1 MFKNRVM
8 IYQSAKDKARTDR
21 KFCVYWMQ
29 QSQRTHYNHAL
40 EYAIEVANRLD
51 LFLVVYFGLTT
62 NYPEANLRHYGF
74 MMEGLSEVVKDLDDK
89 GIGWVIADAS
99 PEIGIIPLLA
109 DTEVLVMDK
118 GYMGIQR
125 IWRKDVINKTKD
137 AGVSGIYE
145 VESDLIVPIET
156 ASDKEEYAART
167 IRPKIMK
174 KLNDYARPIE
184 SKILRK
190 SWIKEEENYLKK
202 QYPLF
207 KGEES
212 FNWKDY
218 LEASPVSKEIG
229 YSPVYKGGYSQAII
243 CLEAFMEEGLYHYDD
258 SNTPAKDYTSKMS
271 LYLHFGQISSLEI
284 YIRIMDYASVNPVSQ
299 KALDGYIEQL
309 VVRREL
315 AFNYCY
321 YRKGY
326 DRFETMTYPW
336 AYDSMKVHELDYRPI
351 VYSLEILEAYDTHD
365 PYWNVSM
372 KEMVETG
379 YMHNY
384 MRMYWCKKIIEWSPS
399 HEIAY
404 QWAIY
409 LNNKYFIDG
418 RDANSY
424 VGVAWCFGLHDHG
437 WKEREIFGKLR
448 YMNDKGLRRKFDME
462 AYIERINELTNS
474 GSLQLKIDG

>member
-1 MFKNRVM
+1 MFKNR
-8 IYQSAKDKARTDR
+8 IIIHQSAKDKAVTDR
-21 KFCVYWMQ
+21 KYCVYWMQ

-51 LFLVVYFGLTT
+51 AFLVVYFGLTT

-74 MMEGLSEVVKDLDDK
+74 MLEGLSEVVKDLDTK
-89 GIGWVIADAS
+89 GIGWVIVDAS
-99 PEIGIIPLLA
+99 PEKGIIPLLA
-109 DTEVLVMDK
+109 ETEVLVMDK
-118 GYMGIQR
+118 GYMSIQR
-125 IWRKDVINKTKD
+125 IWRKEVIRKAKE
-137 AGVSGIYE
+137 AGASGIYE

-156 ASDKEEYAART
+156 ASEKEEYAART

-174 KLNDYARPIE
+174 RLSEYAGPME
-184 SKILRK
+184 SKRILK
-190 SWIKEEENYLKK
+190 SWTKEEEKILSK

-207 KGEES
+207 KGGQA

-218 LEASPVSKEIG
+218 IEASPVNKEVG
-229 YSPVYKGGYSQAII
+229 YSPVYKGGYRQAIKW
-243 CLEAFMEEGLYHYDD
+243 LEAFMEEGLYHYDD

-271 LYLHFGQISSLEI
+271 LYLHFGQISSMDI
-284 YIRIMDYASVNPVSQ
+284 YMRIIDYASVNPVSQ

-336 AYDSMKVHELDYRPI
+336 AYETMRVHEEDYRPI
-351 VYSLEILEAYDTHD
+351 VYSLKKLEAYETHD
-365 PYWNVSM
+365 PYWNACM

-399 HEIAY
+399 HETAY
-404 QWAIY
+404 KWAIY

-448 YMNDKGLRRKFDME
+448 YMNDKGLKRKFDME
-462 AYIERINELTNS
+462 AYIDRINELTRS